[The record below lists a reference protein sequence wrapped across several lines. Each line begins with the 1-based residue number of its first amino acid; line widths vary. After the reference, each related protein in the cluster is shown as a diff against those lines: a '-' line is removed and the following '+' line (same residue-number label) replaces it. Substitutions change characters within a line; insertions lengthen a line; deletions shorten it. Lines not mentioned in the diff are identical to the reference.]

1 MIKNKIKHIFFDL
14 DHTLWDFETNS
25 NLTFQKI
32 FKECQVDLS
41 VEKFMVHYTP
51 INHQYWKMYREN
63 KIEQEELRYY
73 RLKDTFQAVDIDASD
88 ELINLLSERY
98 ILNLSNQTALLPYTK
113 EILTYLK
120 GKYELH
126 IITNGF
132 NQIQY
137 KKLRNSAIDNYFKT
151 VTTAEEVT
159 YKKPHPKVFYHA
171 LNKAQADKKESLMIG
186 DNLEADIIGAV
197 QIGMQA
203 IHLSNAEN
211 RYKRSIGQLDE
222 LMHTL

>member
-1 MIKNKIKHIFFDL
+1 MIKNKIRHIFFDL

-32 FKECQVDLS
+32 FKECHVDLS

-88 ELINLLSERY
+88 ELVNLLSERY
-98 ILNLSNQTALLPYTK
+98 ILILSNQTALLPYTK

>member
-88 ELINLLSERY
+88 ELVNLLSERY

-137 KKLRNSAIDNYFKT
+137 KKLKNSAIDNYFKT

>member
-32 FKECQVDLS
+32 FKECHVDLS

-88 ELINLLSERY
+88 ELVNLLSERY

-211 RYKRSIGQLDE
+211 RYKRSIGQLNE

>member
-1 MIKNKIKHIFFDL
+1 MIKNKIRHIFFDL

-32 FKECQVDLS
+32 FKECHVDLS

-88 ELINLLSERY
+88 ELVNLLSERY

-137 KKLRNSAIDNYFKT
+137 KKLKNSAIDNYFKT

-186 DNLEADIIGAV
+186 YNLEADIIGAV

>member
-1 MIKNKIKHIFFDL
+1 MIKNKIRHIFFDL

-32 FKECQVDLS
+32 FKECHVDLS

-88 ELINLLSERY
+88 ELVNLLSERY

-137 KKLRNSAIDNYFKT
+137 KKLKNSAIDNYFKT

>member
-1 MIKNKIKHIFFDL
+1 MIKNNIRHIFFDL

-88 ELINLLSERY
+88 ELINLLSKRY
-98 ILNLSNQTALLPYTK
+98 ILNLSNQTALFPYTK
-113 EILTYLK
+113 EILTYLN
-120 GKYELH
+120 GKYKLH

-137 KKLRNSAIDNYFKT
+137 KKLKNSAIDNFFKT
-151 VTTAEEVT
+151 VTTAEEVA

-171 LNKAQADKKESLMIG
+171 LNKAKADKKESLMIG

-203 IHLSNAEN
+203 IHLSNADN

>member
-137 KKLRNSAIDNYFKT
+137 KKLKNSAIDNYFKT